1 MGFPRGKGEFQLPA
15 GGWWSRVAEAG
26 VAAVILDSAACPAL
40 PFLCSSGAVAPE
52 LSIIP
57 FHLWSVWSCPLPQA
71 VWAVCPGTPQSV
83 MILICSS
90 QSGRMSADWERILPR
105 FYFGGLN
112 RKHWTVCGCWVNHC
126 GVTNVG
132 TLPSGHLLSHR
143 CSMCIFYLQEHGPV
157 LLERGVKRKKK
168 EWKYLRSHPLL
179 WHFCWDNSSIPV
191 SKALGYFHFHIS
203 RVDYCIF
210 LNWFFTCP
218 AQMGH

>member
-1 MGFPRGKGEFQLPA
+1 MKQGCRSWSGCSDPGFSSL
-15 GGWWSRVAEAG
+15 S
-26 VAAVILDSAACPAL
+26 SPAL
-40 PFLCSSGAVAPE
+40 PLFQWCSGSWAEHHSLPSVVCVE
-52 LSIIP
+52 LSP
-57 FHLWSVWSCPLPQA
+57 P
-71 VWAVCPGTPQSV
+71 PGCLGCVPWD
-83 MILICSS
+83 SS
-90 QSGRMSADWERILPR
+90 ECDDFNMQLAESGRMSADWERILPR